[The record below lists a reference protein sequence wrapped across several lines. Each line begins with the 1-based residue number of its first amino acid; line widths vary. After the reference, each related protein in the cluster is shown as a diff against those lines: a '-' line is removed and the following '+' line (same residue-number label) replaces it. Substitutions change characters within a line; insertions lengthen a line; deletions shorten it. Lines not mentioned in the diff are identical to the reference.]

1 MELID
6 TVEDML
12 SDDYKKRFLAEVEQ
26 LWIRLYRLSVMLEK
40 WDAGTLDF
48 TPTVPREVYD
58 RQMEGMRLYMQ
69 TLRERAKIEGIKIPD
84 TLRINETSD
93 K

>member
-12 SDDYKKRFLAEVEQ
+12 SDDYKQRFLAEVEQ
-26 LWIRLYRLSVMLEK
+26 LWIRQDRLSVMLEK
-40 WDAGTLDF
+40 WDNGTLPF

-58 RQMEGMRLYMQ
+58 KQMDGMRLYMQ
-69 TLRERAKIEGIKIPD
+69 TLRERAEIEGVKIPD
-84 TLRINETSD
+84 ALWINETSD

>member
-1 MELID
+1 M
-6 TVEDML
+6 TTR
-12 SDDYKKRFLAEVEQ
+12 SGVEQ
-26 LWIRLYRLSVMLEK
+26 LWIRSDRLAAMLEN

-69 TLRERAKIEGIKIPD
+69 TLREQARIEGIKIPD
-84 TLRINETSD
+84 ALWINETSD